1 MIEHLAPNGADTLRR
16 PAPPSCAKARLS
28 PGEATA
34 SLELLIPEALK
45 TKRGFCSSFVTF
57 PWGLAWDLWWI
68 NTSQRAEY
76 RMGEDFPAWPCFA
89 YHWYAATSGV
99 SHGCCECIAA
109 RPCVT
114 AAAWPLPPGRTPLR
128 AELAWYRE
136 RLCGVLQAEP
146 AEGTGT
152 LPCPGSSPGMCRG
165 PPRSL
170 VIPVVQQAPP
180 ALPEQT
186 GPAWRAQHRA
196 CPDGFPPPS
205 CTWSHAA
212 AGRPSHPRAIR
223 PVRLGLSHFGRGKGR
238 AGVPS
243 CLLAESP
250 GAGAEPTQIWHP
262 AEQQPPSD

>member
-1 MIEHLAPNGADTLRR
+1 
-16 PAPPSCAKARLS
+16 
-28 PGEATA
+28 
-34 SLELLIPEALK
+34 
-45 TKRGFCSSFVTF
+45 
-57 PWGLAWDLWWI
+57 
-68 NTSQRAEY
+68 
-76 RMGEDFPAWPCFA
+76 MGEDFPAWPCFA

-170 VIPVVQQAPP
+170 VIPVVQQATSAP
-180 ALPEQT
+180 ARADRPGLEST
-186 GPAWRAQHRA
+186 GPAQMGSLPLPAHGPMQLQDAPVTPEPSGQCVSASPTSAGGREGRVCPAAFWLRAPALGQSPHRSGTQLSSSRRVTREPA
-196 CPDGFPPPS
+196 PTPPFCNRGQCSPVVPVRNGARASQVPPGCFRAAGAGVGWALLPPPS
-205 CTWSHAA
+205 AA
-212 AGRPSHPRAIR
+212 HGVGTALGTPELKQVCRLR
-223 PVRLGLSHFGRGKGR
+223 PVPWG
-238 AGVPS
+238 
-243 CLLAESP
+243 
-250 GAGAEPTQIWHP
+250 
-262 AEQQPPSD
+262 